1 MLGRARRPL
10 PTGTPL
16 CILWRGWTQVGHRA
30 RSLFQHLL
38 AWDGLLPACHCLLG
52 STLWLGGGSQR
63 QAGQGVLLC
72 TSAPI
77 PAPSRCC
84 CHCRLGALR
93 LPGGPHWPGLA
104 AAGGLA
110 QALGRL
116 PAPSGPSCAPARGS
130 CRSSPPAGV
139 PSGSLQR
146 HWPVPG
152 SPGPC
157 GPLCLSLVVA
167 FPCPSSFPESKDW
180 DRDPGRN
187 QGARPC
193 CGLNPG
199 SGEAGKSQ
207 TVWLSR
213 GSPVTLPAAFP
224 AGLWPSSRCHV
235 GDKGT
240 LAPGSSQCPGRPS
253 HRQQKE
259 RTCAAGCKLDSPGRG
274 RDPHPECRDITLGSV
289 SAAQLPAPPGA
300 PRRAPAGMA
309 LAAGPAL
316 VPLLG
321 CNAAGRGYDEEQG
334 NGVPQKQVAGGD
346 TLDALGTPQAVCVLE
361 SMTFSKGPA
370 STGALCGTREGIA
383 VSCWGGDWDG
393 EWVWRGLGLG
403 KRGEDLLYG
412 AGDLSCLHC
421 CALRAGV

>member
-1 MLGRARRPL
+1 MLGHARRPL

-52 STLWLGGGSQR
+52 SALWLGGGSQS

-167 FPCPSSFPESKDW
+167 LPCPSSFPESRDW

-187 QGARPC
+187 WGARPC

-259 RTCAAGCKLDSPGRG
+259 RGPAPLAVSWTPLDVAGTPAPSAGTSRSARCLPRSCLPHRAPRG
-274 RDPHPECRDITLGSV
+274 GP
-289 SAAQLPAPPGA
+289 LPAW
-300 PRRAPAGMA
+300 RS
-309 LAAGPAL
+309 LPAL
-316 VPLLG
+316 LWCCCWGAMLLG
-321 CNAAGRGYDEEQG
+321 
-334 NGVPQKQVAGGD
+334 GVTTRNREMGCLRNRWLV
-346 TLDALGTPQAVCVLE
+346 GTPLMPLGHPRLAV
-361 SMTFSKGPA
+361 F
-370 STGALCGTREGIA
+370 
-383 VSCWGGDWDG
+383 
-393 EWVWRGLGLG
+393 WR
-403 KRGEDLLYG
+403 
-412 AGDLSCLHC
+412 A
-421 CALRAGV
+421 